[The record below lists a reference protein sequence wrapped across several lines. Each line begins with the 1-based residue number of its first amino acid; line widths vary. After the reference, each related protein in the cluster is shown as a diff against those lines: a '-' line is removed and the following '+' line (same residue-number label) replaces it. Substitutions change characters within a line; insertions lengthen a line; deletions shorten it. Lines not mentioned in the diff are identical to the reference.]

1 MKFFLFLICHIALTR
16 GQFSDSSTCKISS
29 PGRAECVTKSIQ
41 ALFTS
46 PLVNPDRV
54 DLKLDFPST
63 SFLPV
68 QGNVD
73 ITEVSVHG
81 LNGVK
86 IKNVLLNPI
95 YFAKKGEISIDLNLN
110 VPRLSLLGKFQ
121 SKTFNGEFQAM
132 LIEYNNDVKFNAK
145 LVNSTNGDFQ
155 YFRLTDMKFSQTLKD
170 FKMNFSNATPESH
183 VNLVKMAIEDWIAI
197 SKENIV
203 LINTFM
209 QSLFSENVNSVLSNI
224 PHDMILSA

>member
-1 MKFFLFLICHIALTR
+1 MKLFLIFISLIALSR
-16 GQFSDSSTCKISS
+16 GQFSDSQTCKLSS
-29 PGRAECVTKSIQ
+29 PGRAECITKSLQ
-41 ALFTS
+41 SVFMS
-46 PLVNPDRV
+46 PLSNPERV
-54 DLKLDFPST
+54 DLKLDFPPT

-68 QGNVD
+68 HGNVD
-73 ITEVSVHG
+73 LNEVNVHG

-86 IKNVLLNPI
+86 VKNVLLNTI
-95 YFAKKGEISIDLNLN
+95 NFAKKGELTIDLDLN

-121 SKTFNGEFQAM
+121 SPTFNGEFQAM
-132 LIEYNNDVKFNAK
+132 LIEYNNDIKFTAK
-145 LVNSTNGDFQ
+145 LFNSTNGDFQ
-155 YFRLTDMKFSQTLKD
+155 YFRLTDVKFGQTLKD

-197 SKENIV
+197 SKENIA

-209 QSLFSENVNSVLSNI
+209 QNLVTENVNSVLAVI